1 MSAIR
6 SHQTEKVLLLV
17 WFVLNL
23 FIGLLTVHE
32 YGVSLDEPNN
42 YRYATATI
50 NAYPS
55 FFGTLYEPRYN
66 SSYDGHGPAYVV
78 IVATLVNLIQ
88 KVFPSIYAPDL
99 WHFFYFVTF
108 QLMCLCLYSLA
119 RRWFGLWSAWATLI
133 LFGTQPLLLGHA
145 FMNPKDTPFM
155 FLFTLS
161 VVLGFKFVDRWTGE
175 EPSVSL
181 RGFFNALQTGFQ
193 SADPQRRK
201 RFLIYLIVAVTTV
214 FAWMLFAHQIDLLVN
229 AIVRY
234 FYSAPPGTWAWQLFD
249 RLASHAS
256 DVPFENYVDKTD
268 RLLARVERAA
278 LLVAVIFFLI
288 NFILLVSHT
297 TLRMVLDRIWSWRST
312 LQQFITR
319 LIGSTKDSLQIKSVK
334 NWFGEF
340 FHAMRGPQL
349 ILAGVALGLAT
360 AVRPIAPL
368 AGLIVIVYLF
378 TKKVPNRWITALA
391 YFVIAG
397 IVTYIAWPRLWEAP
411 ITRYLESLGLVSNF
425 SHFSGQVLFNGQF
438 YGIRDLPYPYL
449 PVLLNIQFTE
459 PLILAFYAG
468 IVAVGYRL
476 LRERLRADLIIY
488 LGLGFVF
495 PLSALILLNSPLYHN
510 FRQVLFLVP
519 PIFITAAFALEILFR
534 KITANWIRIPLILIF
549 ALPGIYSTVKLYPYE
564 YVYYNSFVG
573 GTSSVQDRFELDYW
587 RTSLR
592 ESALHLNEFAPHQ
605 SKIIISGSAALFNNY
620 ARKDLLVE
628 TVNSYTQDLDGGY
641 DYSVQLSRWEKWNI
655 YPNAEIAYLIER
667 DGAVIATIRSVRT
680 ATYK

>member
-1 MSAIR
+1 MNVNR
-6 SHQTEKVLLLV
+6 SHHIERALLLF
-17 WFVLNL
+17 WFISNL
-23 FIGLLTVHE
+23 FIAMLTVHE

-55 FFGTLYEPRYN
+55 LFGTLYEPRYN
-66 SSYDGHGPAYVV
+66 SSYDGHGPGYVV

-88 KVFPSIYAPDL
+88 KAFPSLYAPDL

-161 VVLGFKFVDRWTGE
+161 VVLGFKLIDGWKGE

-181 RGFFNALQTGFQ
+181 RGSTNALQTGFQ

-201 RFLIYLIVAVTTV
+201 RFLVYLTAAITTV
-214 FAWMLFAHQIDLLVN
+214 FAWIIFSDQIDLLVSG
-229 AIVRY
+229 IIRF
-234 FYSAPPGTWAWQLFD
+234 FYSAQPGTWAWQVFD

-256 DVPFENYVDKTD
+256 NVPLEDYASKAIRLLD
-268 RLLARVERAA
+268 RLERAA
-278 LLVAVIFFLI
+278 LLAGVIFFLTY
-288 NFILLVSHT
+288 FVMLVNHT
-297 TLRMVLDRIWSWRST
+297 GLRMVLRRIWSWRNTGQNSPARR
-312 LQQFITR
+312 IT
-319 LIGSTKDSLQIKSVK
+319 SAKDSLQFRSVK
-334 NWFGEF
+334 NWFREF
-340 FHAMRGPQL
+340 FHAMRKPRL
-349 ILAGVALGLAT
+349 IMAGVALGLAT

-368 AGLIVIVYLF
+368 AGLIVVVYLF
-378 TKKVPNRWITALA
+378 TKKVPNKWITTLA

-397 IVTYIAWPRLWEAP
+397 IFTYIAWPRLWAAP
-411 ITRYLESLGLVSNF
+411 IARYLESLGLVSNF

-438 YGIRDLPYPYL
+438 YGIRDLPYSYL

-459 PLILAFYAG
+459 TLILVFYIG
-468 IVAVGYRL
+468 LVAVGYML
-476 LRERLRADLIIY
+476 LRERLRADLIVY
-488 LGLGFVF
+488 LSLGFVF
-495 PLSALILLNSPLYHN
+495 PLAALILLNSPLYHN

-534 KITANWIRIPLILIF
+534 KLTINWIRIPLILLL
-549 ALPGIYSTVKLYPYE
+549 ALPGIYSTIKLYPYQ

-573 GTSSVQDRFELDYW
+573 GTARVQDRFELDYW

-641 DYSVQLSRWEKWNI
+641 DYSVQLSRWQKWNI

-667 DGAVIATIRSVRT
+667 DGVVIATIRSVRT